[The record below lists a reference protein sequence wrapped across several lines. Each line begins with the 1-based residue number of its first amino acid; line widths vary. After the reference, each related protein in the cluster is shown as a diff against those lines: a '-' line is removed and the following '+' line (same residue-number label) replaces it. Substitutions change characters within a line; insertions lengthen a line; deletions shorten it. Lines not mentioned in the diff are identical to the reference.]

1 MKTSTKKLPK
11 NQVEITIELSTE
23 EVSPYLKNAAPRLSK
38 KNKIE
43 GFRPGKAPYEVIK
56 QRFGEAPILEEA
68 LDDIIRA
75 TYIEA
80 IGKEK
85 LNPIDMPKIDVLKIA
100 PGNPLSYKATISLIP
115 QVTVGD
121 VKKIKLEK
129 KEVKI
134 DDKKIDKTIKTIAE
148 SRSKEK
154 LVNRAAKKQ
163 DVVEIDM
170 DLLQDNVSIEGG
182 KSNNH
187 KVIIGEPHYI
197 PGFDKE
203 LIGLKKDDKK
213 DFDVTFP
220 KEHYNKNLAGKKVKC
235 KVEVKGIFERE
246 LPKIDDEFAKSL
258 GGFKDIKELKS
269 KIKENIKEE
278 EKKKNNE
285 KQEIKMLDDL
295 IEIST
300 IEEIPDVLLKEEIR
314 KMIAELE
321 GNLSGQGVKLE
332 DYLSHLKKSEED
344 IKNDFLPQAEKRV
357 KTALI
362 LRQYGDDNKIKITE
376 KELEEEIEKM
386 ASNYQGNEEVQS
398 QIRSDNYKNYL
409 RNILNNQKIIK
420 EIKKIITK

>member
-1 MKTSTKKLPK
+1 MKISTKKLPK
-11 NQVEITIELSTE
+11 NQIELTIELDAK
-23 EVSPYLKNAAPRLSK
+23 EVDPYLKKAAPRLSK

-68 LDDIIRA
+68 LDDIIKA

-85 LNPIDMPKIDVLKIA
+85 LSPIDMPKIDVLKIA
-100 PGNPLSYKATISLIP
+100 PGNPLSYKATISLLP

-121 VKKIKLEK
+121 IKKIKIEK
-129 KEVKI
+129 SEIKI
-134 DDKKIDKTIKTIAE
+134 DDKKIDSTIKTIAE

-154 LVNRAAKKQ
+154 LVNREIKKQ
-163 DVVEIDM
+163 DIAEIDM

-182 KSNNH
+182 KATNH

-213 DFDVTFP
+213 EFDVTFP
-220 KEHYNKNLAGKKVKC
+220 KEHYNKNLAGKKIKC
-235 KVEVKGIFERE
+235 KVEVKGVYERE

-258 GGFKDIKELKS
+258 GEFKNLKELKS
-269 KIKENIKEE
+269 QVKNNLEQEE
-278 EKKKNNE
+278 EKKSKE

-295 IEIST
+295 VDLST

-344 IKNDFLPQAEKRV
+344 IKKDFLPQAEKRV

-362 LRQYGDDNKIKITE
+362 LRQYGDDNKIEVSE
-376 KELEEEIEKM
+376 KEVEKEIEKM
-386 ASNYQGNEEVQS
+386 AANYEGNEEIQG
-398 QIRSDNYKNYL
+398 QIRSENYKNYL
-409 RNILNNQKIIK
+409 KNILNNQKIIK
-420 EIKKIITK
+420 KIKEIVSK